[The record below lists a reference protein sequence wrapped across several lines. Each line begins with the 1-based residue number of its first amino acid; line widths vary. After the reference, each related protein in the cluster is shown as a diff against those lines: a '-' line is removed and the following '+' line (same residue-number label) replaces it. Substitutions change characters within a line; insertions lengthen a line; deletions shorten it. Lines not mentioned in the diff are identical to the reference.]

1 MTSSRRVAD
10 DACGIAQ
17 AAAVVGDWWSL
28 LVLREIARG
37 HVRFD
42 RLAAELAVSRKIL
55 TERLRTL
62 TEHHV
67 LERRRYQ
74 DRPPRYEYVLTEQG
88 RDLLP
93 VLVSLQDWADRW
105 LLGDGTLTG
114 QAPEDGAELRR
125 VAALVGKPVPGGLR
139 LPATDGRPHDPVAAD
154 ARATVLFAYPATGIP
169 GIPAELS
176 GPPVPG
182 SAGCT
187 LENRQFR
194 AAWPRFRSAG
204 IAVHGVSTQ
213 TPEEQAAFARA
224 EDLPFPLL
232 SDAGLQLTAA
242 LRLPTFRAGQNLRIK
257 RLILVVGPDRTVRHT
272 LFPVTDIPAAVE
284 EALTLAAALHQEAGQ
299 AGTGGTGVAAGA
311 C

>member
-1 MTSSRRVAD
+1 MSPRRVAD

-42 RLAAELAVSRKIL
+42 RLADELAVSRKVL
-55 TERLRTL
+55 AERLRTL
-62 TEHHV
+62 TDHQV

-88 RDLLP
+88 RGLVP

-114 QAPEDGAELRR
+114 QAPDEGAEARR
-125 VAALVGKPVPGGLR
+125 VAALVGAPVPAGLR
-139 LPATDGRPHDPVAAD
+139 LPGTDGHEHDPVAAD

-169 GIPAELS
+169 GVPADLS
-176 GPPVPG
+176 GPQVPG

-194 AAWPRFRSAG
+194 AAWPRFRAAG

-213 TPEEQAAFARA
+213 STSEQAAFQQA

-232 SDAGLQLTAA
+232 SDDRLQLTAA
-242 LRLPTFRAGQNLRIK
+242 LRLPTFRAGQNLRVK
-257 RLILVVGPDRTVRHT
+257 RIILVVGPDRVVRHA
-272 LFPVTDIPAAVE
+272 LFPVSDIPAAVADSL
-284 EALTLAAALHQEAGQ
+284 ALALALDRPQGP
-299 AGTGGTGVAAGA
+299 
-311 C
+311 